1 LIEAFHAHLAV
12 SGDVLLQAGTLEGEV
27 RELLVLW
34 PDQMKAPVG
43 GAGQS
48 FDVSQSMSREPPF
61 ARSRVLGGR
70 DLKSFDAG
78 VQANGWRSAMAAR
91 FFFSDGEIG

>member
-43 GAGQS
+43 GRRT
-48 FDVSQSMSREPPF
+48 V
-61 ARSRVLGGR
+61 V
-70 DLKSFDAG
+70 
-78 VQANGWRSAMAAR
+78 
-91 FFFSDGEIG
+91 